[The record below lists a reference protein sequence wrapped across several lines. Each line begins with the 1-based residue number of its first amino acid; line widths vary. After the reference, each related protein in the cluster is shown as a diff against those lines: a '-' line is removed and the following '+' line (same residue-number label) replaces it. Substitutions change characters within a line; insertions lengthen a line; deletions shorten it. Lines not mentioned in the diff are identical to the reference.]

1 MPVWLPHPVGG
12 PVLQE
17 VEAVQDILST
27 FAACEAFFSTGLL
40 LALVRAYSE
49 PEASPT
55 CLTLVWF
62 LRRVISLTLSQ
73 V

>member
-1 MPVWLPHPVGG
+1 MWLPHAVGG

-17 VEAVQDILST
+17 VVAVQDILST
-27 FAACEAFFSTGLL
+27 FATCEAFFSTGLL
-40 LALVRAYSE
+40 LALVRVYTE

-62 LRRVISLTLSQ
+62 LPSVISLILSQ